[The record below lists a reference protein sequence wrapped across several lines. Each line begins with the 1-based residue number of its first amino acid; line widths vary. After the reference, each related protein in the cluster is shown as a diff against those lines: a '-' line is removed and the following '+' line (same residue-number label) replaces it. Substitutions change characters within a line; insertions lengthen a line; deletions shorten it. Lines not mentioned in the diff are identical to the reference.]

1 MKSGEGGVQ
10 FASGPIQKVGGGG
23 CSSLQVR
30 YEKWGGGVQFA
41 SSPIRKVGAFVWR
54 TANTLSLIINGY
66 NFGRGRC
73 SSTRSTLSGYA
84 TDVGHWLH

>member
-30 YEKWGGGVQFA
+30 YEKWGGG
-41 SSPIRKVGAFVWR
+41 GAVCFKSD
-54 TANTLSLIINGY
+54 TK
-66 NFGRGRC
+66 
-73 SSTRSTLSGYA
+73 SGGLCLAHSKY
-84 TDVGHWLH
+84 VIVNN